1 MSQKQ
6 TFAPHQRKS
15 PVATPDRLAVVQTAS
30 WELSA
35 ISTCL
40 SAMGRELIHAP
51 EAGRRLPDS
60 TGNAVEWL
68 AAEIERRCALID
80 EVLS

>member
-1 MSQKQ
+1 M
-6 TFAPHQRKS
+6 TRKPRVKI
-15 PVATPDRLAVVQTAS
+15 PVATPDRIDLIQTAS

-51 EAGRRLPDS
+51 GTGRRLPDA
-60 TGNAVEWL
+60 TGSAMEWL